1 MDISD
6 QEFDAANR
14 RGQLKKARYPATI
27 AVLYDSDRARLLIAL
42 ESGLELTIS
51 PQLLQG
57 LEHATALDLAEVEIS
72 ASGFGIHF
80 PRLDADIDVPS
91 LLHGIRG
98 TAAWMAEHT
107 NKTASTA

>member
-14 RGQLKKARYPATI
+14 RAQEKKAAYPAT
-27 AVLYDSDRARLLIAL
+27 VGVRHDSVNARLVISLD
-42 ESGLELTIS
+42 SGIELAVS

-57 LEHATALDLAEVEIS
+57 LEDATATDLAEVEIS
-72 ASGFGIHF
+72 PSGFGIHF
-80 PRLDADIDVPS
+80 PRLDADIYIPS

-98 TAAWMAEHT
+98 TPAWMAEHSSQT
-107 NKTASTA
+107 LSPS